1 MGRQAHRR
9 RLSVAAHLPLAGLP
23 TVAVHPARLP
33 LAMGLMVVSG
43 FAGLGYQIVWTQ
55 QCALWLG
62 HEAAAV
68 LAVVTAF
75 FGGLALGALALAPR
89 IERSP
94 HPERWSAACEL
105 LIALWSLAL
114 ALLMAPI
121 SQAMLA
127 LTGVQPAPAWQW
139 TVAFVGAGV
148 LLLPA
153 TAAMGATLPAML
165 RVALCWAAAP
175 TPGAGAPQPGIRQP
189 LAALYACNT
198 LGAVVG
204 VLSTAFWLVPSWG
217 LARTAAVCA
226 AGNLLCAAAVLAVP
240 AGWRPGWPQA
250 LPAARRGVP
259 GPAQRRLRLLLL
271 LTGWLGIGYEVLVV
285 RVISQV
291 AEDTV
296 YTFALLL
303 AVYLVGSALGAAAYQ
318 RWCAV
323 RLQAGPDGARQV
335 PAAKPLTNLQTDQQ
349 SELQT
354 ELQTDLQTELQT
366 DLQTELQTEL
376 QSDLQSDWQTDLQND
391 PLTDRLLVLL
401 AGCCLIG
408 SASLWG
414 AEGLRAAVAQGL
426 GGGMAAALAGEA
438 ALALLAFGPPTLVMG
453 ALFSHL
459 GQQALANGLGFGRA
473 LGINTLGA
481 AAAPVCFG
489 VLLVPAFGAKW
500 LLLGVAAGYLLLQ
513 ARRAWAWPVAWL
525 PAAAALALAVSA
537 PPLVFVDVPEGGRVI
552 SYQEGVTAAVSVVED
567 ADGVA
572 RLRIDNRQQEGSS
585 ASLLADA
592 RQALLPLLLHP
603 APQRALFLGLGT
615 GVTASAAARDPSVQV
630 DAVELLPEV
639 ITAAATFRAVAAAD
653 GVAQAMAAGPDVA
666 PAPKRPLFA
675 NPSPNLSANLHPGLQ
690 ANPPGYP
697 LLLAADAR
705 RYVRTTGQQYDVVVA
720 DNFHPARA
728 GSAALYTVE
737 HFQAVRSR
745 LTADGVFCQWLPL
758 HQLDLTTLRSIV
770 QSFLAVYPDG
780 WATLATNSL
789 DTPVLGLVARRSG
802 GRLAWQPLRDRLRHN
817 QLPQTLADY
826 GLADEF
832 ALLGGFVAGPQAL
845 ARFAGAAALNT
856 DDRPVVAYL
865 APRIT
870 YAPDSAPRERLASL
884 LAALHLLPAEL
895 VQAGL
900 LSAPAAAHNAM
911 QTAAPSAAPTATP
924 SAAPTAAQDTTQN
937 AVAAQRLAA
946 YWRARDQ
953 FILAGMAVRPSADP
967 QAMLRQVREPL
978 LAALRTSPDF
988 RPAYDPLLRLAMAL
1002 GRSDPAGAQALL
1014 RMLQQLQPARPDA
1027 ATALDALARLAA
1039 SPT

>member
-1 MGRQAHRR
+1 MPTAAAGRL
-9 RLSVAAHLPLAGLP
+9 RLL
-23 TVAVHPARLP
+23 
-33 LAMGLMVVSG
+33 LAMGLMGVSG

-55 QCALWLG
+55 QSALWLG

-114 ALLMAPI
+114 ALQMAPI
-121 SQAMLA
+121 SNAMLA

-139 TVAFVGAGV
+139 TVAFVGTGL

-165 RVALCWAAAP
+165 RVAQRWAAPAQ
-175 TPGAGAPQPGIRQP
+175 GAQPP

-204 VLSTAFWLVPSWG
+204 VLATAFWLVPAWG
-217 LARTAAVCA
+217 LARTAALCA
-226 AGNLLCAAAVLAVP
+226 AGNLLCAAAVLALP
-240 AGWRPGWPQA
+240 AGRPQA
-250 LPAARRGVP
+250 WQADGQSAHRMAGP
-259 GPAQRRLRLLLL
+259 GRRRLPLLLL

-303 AVYLVGSALGAAAYQ
+303 AVYLVGSALGAAAYP
-318 RWCAV
+318 
-323 RLQAGPDGARQV
+323 RLLGLSGLSAPRLHAGPVGPQPARMAD
-335 PAAKPLTNLQTDQQ
+335 PRT
-349 SELQT
+349 
-354 ELQTDLQTELQT
+354 
-366 DLQTELQTEL
+366 
-376 QSDLQSDWQTDLQND
+376 D
-391 PLTDRLLVLL
+391 PLTDVLLALL
-401 AGCCLIG
+401 AGCCLLG
-408 SASLWG
+408 GASLWG
-414 AEGLRAAVAQGL
+414 AEGLQAMVARGL
-426 GGGMAAALAGEA
+426 GGSMAAALAGEA

-459 GQQALANGLGFGRA
+459 GQQAQASGLGFGRA
-473 LGINTLGA
+473 LGLNTLGA

-489 VLLVPAFGAKW
+489 LLLLPALGAKW
-500 LLLGVAAGYLLLQ
+500 LLLGVAAGYLLLTSRHVWAG
-513 ARRAWAWPVAWL
+513 ARPTAWA
-525 PAAAALALAVSA
+525 PAAAALALALWA
-537 PPLVFVDVPEGGRVI
+537 PPLVFVDVPDGGQVL
-552 SYQEGVTAAVSVVED
+552 SYQEGVAAAVSVVQD

-572 RLRIDNRQQEGSS
+572 RLRINNRQQEGSS

-603 APQRALFLGLGT
+603 SPQRALFLGLGT
-615 GVTASAAARDPSVQV
+615 GVTAAAAAQDPSLQV

-639 ITAAATFRAVAAAD
+639 IRAAAYFA
-653 GVAQAMAAGPDVA
+653 GVADAGGGGLPLGASPGNA
-666 PAPKRPLFA
+666 PPARLP
-675 NPSPNLSANLHPGLQ
+675 PSPRLLS
-690 ANPPGYP
+690 
-697 LLLAADAR
+697 ADAR
-705 RYVRTTGQQYDVVVA
+705 RYVRSTGQPYDVVVA

-737 HFQAVRSR
+737 HFQAVRGR
-745 LTADGVFCQWLPL
+745 LTVDGVFCQWLPL

-770 QSFLAVYPDG
+770 QSFLVVYPDG

-802 GRLAWQPLRDRLRHN
+802 GRLAWQPLRDRLQHN
-817 QLPQTLADY
+817 RLPQTLADY

-845 ARFAGAAALNT
+845 ARFAGSAAPNT

-870 YAPDSAPRERLASL
+870 YTPDAAPRQRLVSL
-884 LAALHLLPAEL
+884 LAALQLQPAEL
-895 VQAGL
+895 LQAGL
-900 LSAPAAAHNAM
+900 ASAPVGL
-911 QTAAPSAAPTATP
+911 
-924 SAAPTAAQDTTQN
+924 QDSL
-937 AVAAQRLAA
+937 AAQRLAA

-953 FILAGMAVRPSADP
+953 FILAGMAVRPTADP

-978 LAALRTSPDF
+978 LATLRTSPDF
-988 RPAYDPLLRLAMAL
+988 RPAYDPLLRLASAL
-1002 GRSDPAGAQALL
+1002 GRSDVAGAQTLL
-1014 RMLQQLQPARPDA
+1014 HTLQQLQPARPDA
-1027 ATALDALARLAA
+1027 AAALAALGGPAGLAISA
-1039 SPT
+1039 TSPR